1 MGIVPHRPS
10 GGHNTKISK
19 KNDNELISDT
29 DELLIIYNLEPEY
42 DFSDDNLIIE
52 KLKKSK
58 FNIFFSSYITESIR
72 KYADIVF
79 PLATQ
84 VESSGSYLNTNKN
97 LQHFNRVISP
107 LGESKEGKE
116 IIRVADQSSGINID
130 IESVLDD
137 IKSILTNIKVSD
149 NFIHIK
155 DIQKSSD
162 EQKIEKLL
170 LEILTQVILPYEGV
184 NHYSKHMTMRVI

>member
-1 MGIVPHRPS
+1 M
-10 GGHNTKISK
+10 
-19 KNDNELISDT
+19 
-29 DELLIIYNLEPEY
+29 
-42 DFSDDNLIIE
+42 
-52 KLKKSK
+52 
-58 FNIFFSSYITESIR
+58 
-72 KYADIVF
+72 
-79 PLATQ
+79 
-84 VESSGSYLNTNKN
+84 NTNKN

-116 IIRVADQSSGINID
+116 ILLELHQSSGINID

-162 EQKIEKLL
+162 EQKIEKIIIRNPNSSNPTLRRCNSLL
-170 LEILTQVILPYEGV
+170 NTHDHESYLSIPFNKMISDDDKITFNEKNNKLKLGITQKRHNKPENVILVKIGGT
-184 NHYSKHMTMRVI
+184 HKQKIGAYSTEVEF